1 MKQETEIKIKDKKRY
16 FDLKKHR
23 PDKKIKMR
31 ANIIVALLCVIGFAL
46 GFFGIFRAQF
56 INGAKY
62 KNAARKQ
69 QYSDIKLQSRRGII
83 YDANM
88 KVMAKSADVFKVFM
102 DPHNIKSEEDRKTV
116 CKILS
121 DKLNVPY
128 DEVYSKSKDK
138 KNRYIVIKNQVE
150 YNTKVAIE
158 KELRKQKKLSGIV
171 GYDDDVKRYYPFSN
185 TASTVL
191 GFTGDEDRGLSGIEY
206 YYNKEL
212 TGISGRNISAKDALS
227 GTIET
232 DFDKYY
238 ASKNGSNLVLTIDTV
253 IQHYLDEALEQVVT
267 DKKANY
273 GCGIVMNVKTGAIL
287 AMSTKPDFNLNK
299 PHELQNPIYITELD
313 KIKDEAEKKAMKS
326 KGVKEQWKNRCI
338 IDTYEPGSVF
348 KCFTAAAS
356 LEENVVT
363 PKDRFYCS
371 GKIQIADRTYFCH
384 DHRGHKDQDLKE
396 AIVNSC
402 NPVFIEVGQKLGAQ
416 KFFKYFEAFGFT
428 EKTEVDLPSELS
440 PTENSTYHGLNDL
453 GKVQL
458 ASSSFGQSFQI
469 TPLQIISAI
478 SSIGNDGKLMKP
490 YIVDRIVDE
499 NQNTVKKTYPTV
511 KRQVISKKTADLVTD
526 MMEEGVKRGTA
537 KNAFIPGYRVAGKT
551 GTSQKLLSPGKYIAS
566 FAGFAPADDPEIA
579 ILIMVDEPTGIYY
592 GGSVAAPPA
601 AEVLKNILSYYN
613 IEPEY
618 SAEELT
624 KLNVKVPKVT
634 GMNSN
639 EAKSSLQSKGY
650 SVKVIGGEGK
660 VLSQIPES
668 NNSLPKNGTIL
679 LITKKDIDIP
689 KVTVPNFDNMTVSS
703 AMNLAKTTGLNLKLS
718 GYIEESE
725 SLSYKQSAKAGTQ
738 VPYASTV
745 TVYFKS
751 SKNIA
756 DA

>member
-1 MKQETEIKIKDKKRY
+1 MNQVTEIKIKDKKR
-16 FDLKKHR
+16 FSDLKKHR

-31 ANIIVALLCVIGFAL
+31 ANIIVAILCVIGFAL
-46 GFFGIFRAQF
+46 GLFGMFKAQF
-56 INGAKY
+56 INGEKY
-62 KNAARKQ
+62 KNAARRQ
-69 QYSDIKLQSRRGII
+69 QYSDVKLQSRRGII

-102 DPHNIKSEEDRKTV
+102 DPHNIKSEEDRKAV
-116 CKILS
+116 CQILS
-121 DKLNVPY
+121 NKLNVPY
-128 DEVYSKSKDK
+128 DEIYSKSKDS
-138 KNRYIVIKNQVE
+138 KNRYVVIKTQVE

-158 KELRKQKKLSGIV
+158 NELKKQKKLMGIV

-191 GFTGDEDRGLSGIEY
+191 GFTGDKDRGLSGIEY
-206 YYNKEL
+206 YYDNEL

-253 IQHYLDEALEQVVT
+253 IQHYLDDALAQVVA

-299 PHELQNPIYITELD
+299 PLELQNPIYITELD
-313 KIKDEAEKKAMKS
+313 KIKDEAEKKALQS
-326 KGVKEQWKNRCI
+326 KAVKEQWKNRCI
-338 IDTYEPGSVF
+338 VDTYEPGSVF
-348 KCFTAAAS
+348 KCFTAAAAI
-356 LEENVVT
+356 EENTVSLDDT
-363 PKDRFYCS
+363 FYCS
-371 GKIQIADRTYFCH
+371 GSIKISDRIYNCS
-384 DHRGHKDQDLKE
+384 HREGHGKETLKDGLS
-396 AIVNSC
+396 NSC
-402 NPVFIEVGQKLGAQ
+402 NPVFVEVGQKLGPQ

-428 EKTEVDLPSELS
+428 EKTDVDMPSEFT
-440 PTENSTYHGLNDL
+440 PIANQTYHNLDNMGI
-453 GKVQL
+453 VQL
-458 ASSSFGQSFQI
+458 ASSSFGQSFQL
-469 TPLQIISAI
+469 TPLQTITAI
-478 SSIGNDGKLMKP
+478 SSIANGGKLMKP

-499 NQNTVKKTYPTV
+499 NQNTIKKNYPIV
-511 KRQVISKKTADLVTD
+511 KRQVISKKTADIVTD
-526 MMEEGVKRGTA
+526 MMEEGVKKGIA
-537 KNAFIPGYRVAGKT
+537 KNAYIPGFRVAGKT
-551 GTSQKLLSPGKYIAS
+551 GTSQKLLRPGKYIAS
-566 FAGFAPADDPEIA
+566 FAGFAPADNPEIA
-579 ILIMVDEPTGIYY
+579 ILIMVDEPTGNYY
-592 GGSVAAPPA
+592 GASVSAPVAAQ
-601 AEVLKNILSYYN
+601 VLKNVLDYYN

-618 SAEELT
+618 SVEELT

-634 GMNSN
+634 GMSSN
-639 EAKSSLQSKGY
+639 EAKSSLQNKGY
-650 SVKVIGGEGK
+650 SVKVIGGDGE
-660 VLSQIPES
+660 VISQIPES

-689 KVTVPNFDNMTVSS
+689 NVTVPNFDNMTVSS
-703 AMNLAKTTGLNLKLS
+703 AMNLAKANGLNLKLT
-718 GYIEESE
+718 GYIDESE
-725 SLSYKQSAKAGTQ
+725 SVSYKQSAKAGTQ